1 MPRGLETFASLG
13 LVLAALPG
21 VARAEGAPAG
31 AGEIAATAT
40 PAAENLP
47 SPVQIRVGRALDF
60 EGKPVYSARSSF
72 SETAGVATFST
83 RPVRSAGSTAAAVM
97 LSYLS
102 PLAGAPLSSGFGM
115 RRHPLLGSRRF
126 HAGVDLAA
134 PTGSPIRAASDG
146 VVTSAGW
153 NGGYGLLVS
162 LGHAGNRETRYG
174 HLSRLGVRTG
184 QSVKRGDVIGY
195 VGSTGR
201 STGPHLHYELRVNG
215 FPVAPTDAIAE

>member
-1 MPRGLETFASLG
+1 MRGSRGAFALA
-13 LVLAALPG
+13 LAAFPG
-21 VARAEGAPAG
+21 AALAG
-31 AGEIAATAT
+31 SP
-40 PAAENLP
+40 PAADV
-47 SPVQIRVGRALDF
+47 PVAADGAQAPVRIWTGRALDL

-72 SETAGVATFST
+72 SETAAIATFST
-83 RPVRSAGSTAAAVM
+83 RPVRPAGAAAATTM
-97 LSYLS
+97 LSYQS

-115 RRHPLLGSRRF
+115 RRHPLSGSRRF

-134 PTGSPIRAASDG
+134 PTGTPIRAASDG

-174 HLSRLGVRTG
+174 HLSRLAVRAG
-184 QSVKRGDVIGY
+184 QSVKRGEVIGY

-215 FPVAPTDAIAE
+215 MAVAPTAGVGK

>member
-1 MPRGLETFASLG
+1 MRVSNGAF
-13 LVLAALPG
+13 VLALAACHGAALAGSPPRRDIP
-21 VARAEGAPAG
+21 VTVDEAHAPVR
-31 AGEIAATAT
+31 IWT
-40 PAAENLP
+40 
-47 SPVQIRVGRALDF
+47 GRALDL

-72 SETAGVATFST
+72 SETAAVATFST
-83 RPVRSAGSTAAAVM
+83 RPLLLPGSTQATTM
-97 LSYLS
+97 LSYHS

-115 RRHPLLGSRRF
+115 RRHPMSGSRRF

-134 PTGSPIRAASDG
+134 PAGSPIRAASDG

-162 LGHAGNRETRYG
+162 LGHARNRETRYG
-174 HLSRLGVRTG
+174 HLSRLAVRAG
-184 QSVKRGDVIGY
+184 QSVKRGEVIGY

-215 FPVAPTDAIAE
+215 IAVRPGAAGM

>member
-1 MPRGLETFASLG
+1 VRCSHGAF
-13 LVLAALPG
+13 VLALAACPGAALAGTPP
-21 VARAEGAPAG
+21 ASEAPIATENAEAPVR
-31 AGEIAATAT
+31 IWT
-40 PAAENLP
+40 
-47 SPVQIRVGRALDF
+47 GRALDL

-72 SETAGVATFST
+72 SETAAVATFST
-83 RPVRSAGSTAAAVM
+83 RPVRSPGSTAAATM
-97 LSYLS
+97 LSYQS

-126 HAGVDLAA
+126 HSGVDLAA
-134 PTGSPIRAASDG
+134 PTGTPIRAASDG

-162 LGHAGNRETRYG
+162 LGHGGNRETRYG
-174 HLSRLGVRTG
+174 HLSRLAVTAG
-184 QSVKRGDVIGY
+184 QSVKRGEVIGY

-215 FPVAPTDAIAE
+215 IAVAPAGGVGN

>member
-1 MPRGLETFASLG
+1 MRCPHGAFAFA
-13 LVLAALPG
+13 LAACPG
-21 VARAEGAPAG
+21 AALAGSPTSDVPVASDEAQAPVR
-31 AGEIAATAT
+31 IWT
-40 PAAENLP
+40 
-47 SPVQIRVGRALDF
+47 GRALDL

-72 SETAGVATFST
+72 SETAAVATFST
-83 RPVRSAGSTAAAVM
+83 RPLRSAGSSAPTNMA
-97 LSYLS
+97 SYQS

-134 PTGSPIRAASDG
+134 PAGSPIRAASDG

-162 LGHAGNRETRYG
+162 LGHANNRETRYG
-174 HLSRLGVRTG
+174 HLSRLAVRIG
-184 QSVKRGDVIGY
+184 QSVKRGDLIGY

-215 FPVAPTDAIAE
+215 HAVAPMGAVGK